1 MNDIHFKVTKKH
13 IIATTWLSNGDW
25 LWMQFLK
32 TKDPEGYSGTEYW
45 VNLYI
50 GPKWFYWFSTQAEA
64 YGRPGRSMFE
74 GWKMAR
80 EIIKIVH
87 RDYMDYG
94 DWIAMKGSDKRR
106 DDIYFKKLLGTH
118 VSDECDDH
126 WRLASSYN
134 SYDIT
139 PNVFIL
145 YKNYP
150 PEHQDPNGIDGC
162 LQFDYYP
169 WDNPNI
175 FDRRCYNNE
184 YEGYYYD
191 TPVILILLD
200 DIWSPIKEW
209 FISTY
214 GLIGD
219 KVNYLIQITRSHLP
233 RIVMKGKPRKSH
245 RERKK

>member
-25 LWMQFLK
+25 LWMRFLK
-32 TKDPEGYSGTEYW
+32 TKNPDGYLGTEYW
-45 VNLYI
+45 VNLYV
-50 GPKWFYWFSTQAEA
+50 GPKLKYLFSTQSKA
-64 YGRPGRSMFE
+64 YGRGGRSMFE
-74 GWKMAR
+74 GWKMAQ

-126 WRLASSYN
+126 WRLTNSYN
-134 SYDIT
+134 IT

-145 YKNYP
+145 YKNYL
-150 PEHQDPNGIDGC
+150 PEHLDPNGIDGR

-169 WDNPNI
+169 WDDPNV
-175 FDRRCYNNE
+175 FDRQCPNNE
-184 YEGYYYD
+184 YEGYYYN

-200 DIWSPIKEW
+200 DIWFPIKEG
-209 FISTY
+209 FIWIY
-214 GLIGD
+214 GMIRD
-219 KVNYLIQITRSHLP
+219 RVHYLLQIARSHLP
-233 RIVMKGKPRKSH
+233 RIVMKGKPRKSR
-245 RERKK
+245 RERNK